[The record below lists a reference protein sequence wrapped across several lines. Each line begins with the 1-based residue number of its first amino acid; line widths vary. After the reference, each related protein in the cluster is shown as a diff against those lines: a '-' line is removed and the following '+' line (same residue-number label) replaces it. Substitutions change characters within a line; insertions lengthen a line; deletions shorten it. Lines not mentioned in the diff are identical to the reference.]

1 MKDLTSLDD
10 VHFISYCCCNPR
22 PICPPHDLYF
32 QASASQLSVLKV
44 REKSMTAL
52 ALNSFCLGCP
62 VLANPFFRKNQS
74 EVERHDWDDAR
85 WRQRRWL
92 LLPNRPLLAGDEVLP
107 QDMSTCTLRTTSSS
121 SCFSMLCPVVH
132 GSFIYLRVLC
142 LCPGRP
148 FPNPPA
154 PYCGSACLS
163 RPFLS
168 GTIVSFIG
176 KNTQMA
182 YLVQVC
188 RWSPNLRKFLPFLG
202 RQ

>member
-1 MKDLTSLDD
+1 
-10 VHFISYCCCNPR
+10 
-22 PICPPHDLYF
+22 
-32 QASASQLSVLKV
+32 
-44 REKSMTAL
+44 MT
-52 ALNSFCLGCP
+52 P
-62 VLANPFFRKNQS
+62 
-74 EVERHDWDDAR
+74 R

-92 LLPNRPLLAGDEVLP
+92 LLPNRPLLAGDEVSP

-121 SCFSMLCPVVH
+121 RCFSMLCPVVH

-154 PYCGSACLS
+154 PYCGSACSS

-168 GTIVSFIG
+168 ETVVSFIL
-176 KNTQMA
+176 KNTQMT

-188 RWSPNLRKFLPFLG
+188 RWSPNLGEFLPFLE
-202 RQ
+202 RQLIIMSNRHCQIYLSYKEITKGFGKEAVMHIS

>member
-1 MKDLTSLDD
+1 MVRLLAHWNVLFFVWIALYSQTLSWERTSL
-10 VHFISYCCCNPR
+10 
-22 PICPPHDLYF
+22 
-32 QASASQLSVLKV
+32 
-44 REKSMTAL
+44 KSKGMTEMT
-52 ALNSFCLGCP
+52 P
-62 VLANPFFRKNQS
+62 
-74 EVERHDWDDAR
+74 R

-92 LLPNRPLLAGDEVLP
+92 LLPNRPLLAGDEVSP
-107 QDMSTCTLRTTSSS
+107 QDMSTCTLRTTTSSS
-121 SCFSMLCPVVH
+121 RCFSMLCPVVH
-132 GSFIYLRVLC
+132 GSIIYLRVLC

-148 FPNPPA
+148 APNPPA

-168 GTIVSFIG
+168 GTVVSFIG
-176 KNTQMA
+176 KNTKMV

>member
-1 MKDLTSLDD
+1 
-10 VHFISYCCCNPR
+10 
-22 PICPPHDLYF
+22 
-32 QASASQLSVLKV
+32 
-44 REKSMTAL
+44 MT
-52 ALNSFCLGCP
+52 P
-62 VLANPFFRKNQS
+62 
-74 EVERHDWDDAR
+74 R

-92 LLPNRPLLAGDEVLP
+92 LLPNRPLLAGDEVSP

-121 SCFSMLCPVVH
+121 RCFSMLCPVVH

-188 RWSPNLRKFLPFLG
+188 RWSPNLREFLPFLASNNKRHCQTYLPYRG
-202 RQ
+202 ITKKTYVFAGFRNDSRNNVVPHIL